1 MTLSPDPPIAS
12 SALLDWFTH
21 LNGHSNYSLGDG
33 SDAFRS
39 KLEQVQKTQINY
51 MEREPRLH
59 RCYSTWHSFQ
69 SIPWSHGKWICVSWE
84 VEGGFPMT
92 NQQKRKGQ
100 RRSLEMEWCNDGFNW
115 KHCCCITAPS
125 QRALEDSSERKSNRQ
140 SFEVYTC
147 TSRMKRSDL
156 KSKIELCIGF

>member
-51 MEREPRLH
+51 MQREPRLH

-100 RRSLEMEWCNDGFNW
+100 RHSLEMEWCNDGFNW
-115 KHCCCITAPS
+115 KHIAAALRPHLREPWKTAVKGNPTG
-125 QRALEDSSERKSNRQ
+125 RALRCILVHLVRR
-140 SFEVYTC
+140 EVIW
-147 TSRMKRSDL
+147 SPK
-156 KSKIELCIGF
+156 